1 MDQYKQG
8 AFFSYEFVGENSWN
22 GYERKCLF
30 ANVGGGQFVDVA
42 RPTGSDSI
50 KDGRGVAVADYNGD
64 GKLDLIINNNN
75 SAPTIYLNALKNVGR
90 CIEMKLVG
98 TSSNRDAVGAR
109 VRLGVA
115 GKTLTRQVEA
125 GSGYASEAML
135 PVHFGLGDAARIESV
150 EITWPNGFVQRF
162 TGGQFDPF
170 IDRMVQIE
178 EGNDHLAEFSAGH
191 APPHEVASMSN
202 AKRLQGR
209 PSLQ

>member
-1 MDQYKQG
+1 M
-8 AFFSYEFVGENSWN
+8 GENSWN

-50 KDGRGVAVADYNGD
+50 KDARGVAVADYNGD

-75 SAPTIYLNALKNVGR
+75 AAPTIYLNALKNVGK

-98 TSSNRDAVGAR
+98 TRSNRDAVGAR
-109 VRLGVA
+109 VRLSVA

-135 PVHFGLGDAARIESV
+135 PVHFGLGDAAGIESV
-150 EITWPNGFVQRF
+150 EITWPDGLVQRF
-162 TGGQFDPF
+162 AGTQFDSF
-170 IDRMVQIE
+170 IDQMVQIE
-178 EGNDHLAEFSAGH
+178 EGNDYITELRAAH
-191 APPHEVASMSN
+191 APPRTMVSMHKAKSN
-202 AKRLQGR
+202 
-209 PSLQ
+209 SLRMTGMQ